1 MQKGCKLDMQ
11 TEEKKRTGVC
21 REAFSD
27 FRKRYGIWAFAAA
40 ALVLIKYVCFYSF
53 MGISNHFILV
63 CALSCLLVFLFFCAF
78 RRKGIPAVLYLLA
91 SLLMFANV
99 LYHGY
104 YNSYLTVR
112 IINSAKMVGDI
123 TASISELIKP
133 QYFVLFLDNIAIF
146 AVLILSALRRRKQPE
161 SSYCS
166 LKGRKSYDVPKA
178 IKVFASS

>member
-1 MQKGCKLDMQ
+1 MLWKSWKRDKVIEMQKGCKLDMQ

-27 FRKRYGIWAFAAA
+27 FRKKVRHLGFCSCGARPDQVRVFLQFYGD
-40 ALVLIKYVCFYSF
+40 IKSF
-53 MGISNHFILV
+53 HSGFG
-63 CALSCLLVFLFFCAF
+63 ALSCLLVFLFFCAF

-123 TASISELIKP
+123 TASISELT
-133 QYFVLFLDNIAIF
+133 NRS
-146 AVLILSALRRRKQPE
+146 IL
-161 SSYCS
+161 CS
-166 LKGRKSYDVPKA
+166 
-178 IKVFASS
+178 F